1 MKKVRMLL
9 RVSSNQQLEA
19 DGDLSIQRE
28 IVKEYIAKHED
39 WQLDDK
45 EYFEG
50 GISGYKNAVS
60 DRNVLQE
67 ALIDAQKR
75 EYDILVVYKD
85 DRIGRRMWEIGAYV
99 MQLKN
104 YNVDIY
110 TTKDGCISPD
120 SDDIMGQMMLALRY
134 GNAQKS
140 SSDTGQRVKDT
151 AQKLVK
157 QGKFIGGKAPYGY
170 KLVLS
175 GELSKHGRALHKLE
189 IIPEQADVVKYIYDL
204 SYNKEYGS
212 SKIASELNNGKYKN
226 LAPNN
231 VWKSGTIT
239 SILTNPIYCGI
250 TAYKRRE
257 RTNGKLHRINNND
270 WIYSDTINN
279 DIKIIS
285 VELWNKT
292 QSKRS
297 SRAIKYKEGAIEA
310 KGVNVITR
318 NDGMLALIDVAYC
331 GYCGAKL
338 TNGSKYNYWTIKST
352 GEKRAS
358 KIPIYKCPTAWNGI
372 PHDETKQYKA
382 DKIESIVFKYII
394 QYISK
399 LQDNNKVYQQIIK
412 NNEKERNIVK
422 KNINKCEQELNKIKE
437 DISIMKSHIP
447 EAMSGNYPLSIE
459 VIADTIKMF
468 ENNYE
473 EKENELKEL
482 NLQYENMEINN
493 KDIEDV
499 YRIIPTW
506 KDIFNN
512 ADKQTKRVLV
522 NKIVDKV
529 IITKERITI
538 KFKINL
544 DGFISGN
551 IVEEK
556 LNKDDDNEPRINIHN
571 MTIPCSLIHDYKNI
585 IFNDIDINL

>member
-60 DRNVLQE
+60 DRDVLQE

-257 RTNGKLHRINNND
+257 RTNGKLHRLNNSD

-399 LQDNNKVYQQIIK
+399 LQDNNEVYQQIIK

-556 LNKDDDNEPRINIHN
+556 LNKDDDSEPRINIHN
-571 MTIPCSLIHDYKNI
+571 MTIPCRPGSV
-585 IFNDIDINL
+585 